1 MILSSTRT
9 SRRNECVVFIG
20 CSFPFVVDCPPVCG
34 SGRAE
39 ITLILGCALCVTPAQ
54 LVTGVSVLPRQSG
67 VPGIELQNLTSV
79 TMNNRFSSARR
90 SGAWNFRRSEE
101 HTAELQSLM
110 RISYAVFCLKKTH

>member
-79 TMNNRFSSARR
+79 TMNNRSD
-90 SGAWNFRRSEE
+90 E
-101 HTAELQSLM
+101 HTSELQSLM
-110 RISYAVFCLKKTH
+110 RISYAVFCLKTKTTTYK

>member
-67 VPGIELQNLTSV
+67 V
-79 TMNNRFSSARR
+79 
-90 SGAWNFRRSEE
+90 RSEE
-101 HTAELQSLM
+101 HTSELQSLM
-110 RISYAVFCLKKTH
+110 RNSYAVFCLKKKTTHDHHKRMLLSIQQLLN